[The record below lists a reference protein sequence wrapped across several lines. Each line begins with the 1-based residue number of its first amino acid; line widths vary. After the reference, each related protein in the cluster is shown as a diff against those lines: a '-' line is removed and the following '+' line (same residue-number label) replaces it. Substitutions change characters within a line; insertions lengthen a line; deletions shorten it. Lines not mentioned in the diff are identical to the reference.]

1 MGQGTLTTEQ
11 VRNCVFVRNLGPG
24 SGLFEKKREDG
35 QTSLVIEGKPIFR
48 SGNFEDSNGFAHEW
62 ESLHMQQ
69 MCDHYTLLKDRE
81 IFADIPVRKG
91 HVDWG
96 GIFSDPVRNAMDEL
110 IGYMTN
116 FRTED
121 RKNPT
126 DGATYTYL
134 LADLEILDEDA
145 IKKIKSGLWR
155 NVSAEISG
163 YRTNAGA
170 EYWPVMMGVAYV
182 DMPAVEGLKSQHS
195 KAKNNFSLI
204 LEEDEMNTQN
214 SATDQQQSAPA
225 APPAPAAP
233 AAPAVPQNFQQAP
246 ATPFQFKIA
255 GKETSDYAAVQ
266 AHIAGLESRNES
278 LEAAQKEQFQASKAA
293 FVKSLVA
300 DNKLAAP
307 SQESTLEYAKD
318 LDEAQF
324 ASWKKMMEGMP
335 VIGVVGQQGAGF
347 SQSHEQVQQGDQTQD
362 RASAL
367 KGIISLHQSGGMT
380 REQILE
386 TETYKELVSIDK
398 TYSLPKF

>member
-1 MGQGTLTTEQ
+1 MGQDTMTTEQ

-35 QTSLVIEGKPIFR
+35 QTSLIIEGKPIFR

-62 ESLHMQQ
+62 ETLHMQQ

-126 DGATYTYL
+126 DGQTYTYL
-134 LADLEILDEDA
+134 LADLEILEETA
-145 IKKIKSGLWR
+145 IKNIKSGLWR

-204 LEEDEMNTQN
+204 LEDDMNTQN
-214 SATDQQQSAPA
+214 GNTDQQQA
-225 APPAPAAP
+225 APPAPPAAP
-233 AAPAVPQNFQQAP
+233 AAPAVPQNFQQPAAP

-255 GKETSDYAAVQ
+255 GKDTSDYAAVQ
-266 AHIAGLESRNES
+266 AHIATLESRNET
-278 LEAAQKEQFQASKAA
+278 LETAQREQFQASKAA
-293 FVKSLVA
+293 FVKSLV
-300 DNKLAAP
+300 DTNKLAAP
-307 SQESTLEYAKD
+307 SLDDTLDYAKD
-318 LDEAQF
+318 LDETQF
-324 ASWKKMMEGMP
+324 AAWKKMMDGLP
-335 VIGVVGQQGAGF
+335 VIGITGQQGAGF

-362 RASAL
+362 KIDSL
-367 KGIISLHQSGGMT
+367 KGIISMHQSGGMS
-380 REQILE
+380 RDAIIE
-386 TETYKELVSIDK
+386 TATYKELIQLDK
-398 TYSLPKF
+398 TYTLPTF